1 MCDFKD
7 DEQGQNC
14 KCRRAVMT
22 AYNGLRDASLPD
34 SFALDAATRVYRHH
48 HPEDTKEM
56 SRLKVESWIH
66 AGHLH

>member
-1 MCDFKD
+1 
-7 DEQGQNC
+7 
-14 KCRRAVMT
+14 MT

>member
-7 DEQGQNC
+7 ESRLCRC
-14 KCRRAVMT
+14 KTAVLT
-22 AYNGLRDASLPD
+22 AYHELLGHDTPEC
-34 SFALDAATRVYRHH
+34 FAREAATRVYQHH

-56 SRLKVESWIH
+56 SRLKVESWIN

>member
-7 DEQGQNC
+7 EKTLC
-14 KCRRAVMT
+14 KCKAAVLT
-22 AYNGLRDASLPD
+22 AYHEMLGHSMPEC
-34 SFALDAATRVYRHH
+34 FAREAATLVYRHH
-48 HPEDTKEM
+48 HPEDTKEL